1 MPDGDITVDFCQDA
15 PFFIKL
21 IDVEEQRTGTPFHH
35 LQVGSSLEVQQS
47 NQLREASVKQ
57 ISENALSV
65 ELSKPESTSPFKN
78 GEQVRLKY
86 WDKQGI
92 YFCNAEVAQV
102 SGPGNQKIEFS
113 IVTRPVAMQRRRS
126 FRLPH
131 KIEVWLEVVDAIH
144 GGLPPGK
151 VFKSKTLDI
160 SSTGL
165 SFETDAPLKVMDELK
180 VSFHLPKK
188 KKVDGFATVVSS
200 EKVQKKRKFVNSIGL
215 EFHGLLPDAQA
226 HLMEFLHEVN
236 AAEGKGKK
244 EK

>member
-1 MPDGDITVDFCQDA
+1 M
-15 PFFIKL
+15 
-21 IDVEEQRTGTPFHH
+21 
-35 LQVGSSLEVQQS
+35 EVQQS
-47 NQLREASVKQ
+47 DQLREASVTAM
-57 ISENALSV
+57 SESALSV
-65 ELSKPESTSPFKN
+65 QLSKPEVTSPFKN

-131 KIEVWLEVVDAIH
+131 KINIFLEVVDAIH

-151 VFKSKTLDI
+151 VIKTETLDI
-160 SSTGL
+160 SGTGL
-165 SFETDAPLKVMDELK
+165 SFENDAPLKVMDELK

-188 KKVDGFATVVSS
+188 KKVDSFATVVSS
-200 EKVQKKRKFVNSIGL
+200 EKVQKKGKFVNLIGL
-215 EFHGLLPDAQA
+215 EFHGLLPEAQT
-226 HLMEFLHEVN
+226 HLMEFLHEIN
-236 AAEGKGKK
+236 PAKGK
-244 EK
+244 

>member
-1 MPDGDITVDFCQDA
+1 
-15 PFFIKL
+15 
-21 IDVEEQRTGTPFHH
+21 VEEQRTGTPFHH

-47 NQLREASVKQ
+47 DQLREASVTAM
-57 ISENALSV
+57 SESALSV
-65 ELSKPESTSPFKN
+65 QLSKPEVTSPFKN

-131 KIEVWLEVVDAIH
+131 KINIFLEVVDAIH

-151 VFKSKTLDI
+151 VIKTETLDI
-160 SSTGL
+160 SGTGL
-165 SFETDAPLKVMDELK
+165 SFENDAPLKVMDELK

-188 KKVDGFATVVSS
+188 KKVDSFATVVSS
-200 EKVQKKRKFVNSIGL
+200 EKVQKKGKFVNLIGL
-215 EFHGLLPDAQA
+215 EFHGLLP
-226 HLMEFLHEVN
+226 EEIN
-236 AAEGKGKK
+236 PTKG
-244 EK
+244 E